1 MTADLVDVSSPWPG
15 SSLHALDEEADSA
28 SFAELVR
35 MAVARMQPRT
45 VLDVGCG
52 TGVRTLAA
60 AEAGASK
67 VIGIDRLSQNVF
79 EARGRM
85 RRAHLTHRVAVHRAS
100 WDDVQT
106 GRFVVGPVDLVV
118 GDLPSL
124 PDGSGV
130 GSETGP
136 TGTRV
141 VEAVI
146 EGAPASAEALA
157 LMFGSLCDLP
167 RVFAAL
173 ANAGFAPTEISM
185 ESVPFTAQESDPQ
198 TLAHLRA
205 LRNEGRAWF
214 CDLAGEEAGHA
225 QLVFGMLVERRGES
239 AKERCEDALGMV
251 LSLLDDYAYCGP
263 DALPGAS
270 HHLSFEDAVYSASA

>member
-1 MTADLVDVSSPWPG
+1 MTADLVDFAAPWNVRNLPVQ
-15 SSLHALDEEADSA
+15 DEESESA

-35 MAVARMQPRT
+35 MAVAKMQPRT

-67 VIGIDRLSQNVF
+67 VIGIDLLSQNVF

-85 RRAHLTHRVAVHRAS
+85 RRAHLTHRVTVHRAS
-100 WDDVQT
+100 WDDIQS
-106 GRFVVGPVDLVV
+106 GRFVVGPIDLVV
-118 GDLPSL
+118 GDLPSV
-124 PDGSGV
+124 PDDFGM
-130 GSETGP
+130 GSEAGP
-136 TGTRV
+136 TGTRM

-146 EGAPASAEALA
+146 EGAPASARALA

-167 RVFAAL
+167 RVFSAL
-173 ANAGFAPTEISM
+173 ADAGFAPTEISM
-185 ESVPFTAQESDPQ
+185 ESVPFDAQTSRPQ
-198 TLAHLRA
+198 TLARLRA
-205 LRNEGRAWF
+205 LRSEGRAWF
-214 CDLAGEEAGHA
+214 YDYEGDAGHA
-225 QLVFGMLVERRGES
+225 QLVFGMLVERRGELS
-239 AKERCEDALGMV
+239 RERCDDALGMV